1 MMEILTLARAGFGG
15 LDGLLTLDSPAI
27 LDALEWM
34 ELGMMMPQ
42 EAGHG
47 RQ

>member
-1 MMEILTLARAGFGG
+1 MMEILTLARAGFGS

-27 LDALEWM
+27 LDALEWL
-34 ELGMMMPQ
+34 ELGMMVPP
-42 EAGHG
+42 EDGHG